1 MRSRIHLGL
10 IVQPS
15 RHIPHRHVVSIR
27 VAVTGFADNGIH
39 AGGEGDLGGA
49 SFAEEFG
56 VEVDAFAVDLVDVLG
71 GIGKVTRVEVPA
83 DAELVA
89 AVELD
94 SLVFE
99 SFVDGLGDVSLQTGY
114 VTVLHSDD
122 AGFPVGQVKMDLST
136 WVSN

>member
-1 MRSRIHLGL
+1 M
-10 IVQPS
+10 V
-15 RHIPHRHVVSIR
+15 
-27 VAVTGFADNGIH
+27 DDGIH

-56 VEVDAFAVDLVDVLG
+56 VEVDAFAVDLVDVFG
-71 GIGKVTRVEVPA
+71 GIRKVTRVEVPA

-89 AVELD
+89 GVELD

-99 SFVDGLGDVSLQTGY
+99 SFVDGFGDISLQTGY

-122 AGFPVGQVKMDLST
+122 SRFPVRQVKMELRT
-136 WVSN
+136 CAF